1 MLSASSASLTCH
13 ARTHDV
19 RHRERLNFL
28 GETRRYPRFRGRKS
42 LFISY
47 TRAYIRGLLR
57 FHPAEARVR
66 ILRLKGARAARY
78 NFTPGI
84 SKRRVRAKCTL
95 RPRFM
100 GRRRNRKGFEAWRNY
115 YIADAYIYK
124 YIYMYEYNKTREFRC
139 VRSLPDSEQEARIRG
154 RKYSFFFPS
163 FFANGHENDR
173 LMATK
178 EKVSIATPESSSTMS
193 EKKRKK

>member
-47 TRAYIRGLLR
+47 MRAYIRGLLR

-115 YIADAYIYK
+115 YIADAYIYICTSIIK
-124 YIYMYEYNKTREFRC
+124 RESFDAFVRFPTASKKQGFEVENILFSFLLFSRMDTRMI
-139 VRSLPDSEQEARIRG
+139 V
-154 RKYSFFFPS
+154 
-163 FFANGHENDR
+163 
-173 LMATK
+173 
-178 EKVSIATPESSSTMS
+178 
-193 EKKRKK
+193 